1 MFQKISFKIGNL
13 LDSPQSMDK
22 HLFNLKFAT
31 KELERHSKRAE
42 KQERVQKLKCK
53 KAIQNGN
60 VEGARIYAEN
70 AIREK
75 NQALN
80 FLRMASRVDAVASR
94 VQTAVA
100 TKSIAQSIGGVT
112 KAMDSAMRS
121 MNLEKISQ
129 IMDKFEKQF
138 EDLDVQTNTMESTIS
153 NAMGTMSPEAQT
165 DSLMKQIADE
175 AGLELN
181 LELPNAASST
191 LASAKESTKEDEL
204 SKRLAALRSM

>member
-1 MFQKISFKIGNL
+1 
-13 LDSPQSMDK
+13 MDK
-22 HLFNLKFAT
+22 HLFNLKFAA

-42 KQERVQKLKCK
+42 KQEKVQKLKCK

-60 VEGARIYAEN
+60 IEGARIYAEN

-112 KAMDSAMRS
+112 KAMDSAMKS

-153 NAMGTMSPEAQT
+153 NAMGTMNPEAQT
-165 DSLMKQIADE
+165 DGLMKQIADE

-181 LELPNAASST
+181 LELPSAAST
-191 LASAKESTKEDEL
+191 TVGTKESAKEDEL
-204 SKRLAALRSM
+204 SKRLAALRSL

>member
-1 MFQKISFKIGNL
+1 
-13 LDSPQSMDK
+13 MDK

>member
-1 MFQKISFKIGNL
+1 
-13 LDSPQSMDK
+13 MDK
-22 HLFNLKFAT
+22 HLFNLKFAA
-31 KELERHSKRAE
+31 KELERHSKRSE

-181 LELPNAASST
+181 LELPNAATST
-191 LASAKESTKEDEL
+191 LASVKESAKEDEL